1 MTAYIDKKG
10 DVMNRIEILI
20 KNQKAKAEQQLE
32 DSKRVNSRNKM
43 RYKS

>member
-1 MTAYIDKKG
+1 MAAYIDIKG
-10 DVMNRIEILI
+10 ENINRIETLI

-43 RYKS
+43 RFKS